1 MDSAALAQ
9 ALWADIGAQRWD
21 ALAAYFLPGALI
33 FWHNTDECFTAEE
46 FVRAN
51 REYPGNWRIEI
62 ERVHALADAA
72 ATAVRVYG
80 PDGTSFH
87 AASFFTFR
95 HGKIVRL
102 DEYWGDDGPAPEWRA
117 RWASAG
123 PSKGRTGMAAN
134 DYLMRQI
141 EDMAR
146 FLGKVLF
153 VKTEETIPLFDE
165 QGNVLESGLLYKR
178 LCAMLEEGDANSAE
192 NLLFDEVE
200 AHPDPAYLQVA
211 VQFYAD
217 LQHWTD
223 AALEAADFSRQE
235 VLDGLAA
242 VKELY
247 EKRAGG

>member
-33 FWHNTDECFTAEE
+33 FWHNTDECFTVEE

-72 ATAVRVYG
+72 ATAERVYG

-102 DEYWGDDGPAPEWRA
+102 DEYWGDDGPAPEWRRA
-117 RWASAG
+117 LG
-123 PSKGRTGMAAN
+123 IGRPIQ
-134 DYLMRQI
+134 R
-141 EDMAR
+141 EDR
-146 FLGKVLF
+146 
-153 VKTEETIPLFDE
+153 
-165 QGNVLESGLLYKR
+165 Y
-178 LCAMLEEGDANSAE
+178 
-192 NLLFDEVE
+192 
-200 AHPDPAYLQVA
+200 
-211 VQFYAD
+211 
-217 LQHWTD
+217 
-223 AALEAADFSRQE
+223 
-235 VLDGLAA
+235 
-242 VKELY
+242 
-247 EKRAGG
+247 GGE

>member
-102 DEYWGDDGPAPEWRA
+102 DEYLGRCTAPRRSGGA
-117 RWASAG
+117 RWAS
-123 PSKGRTGMAAN
+123 GRPIQ
-134 DYLMRQI
+134 R
-141 EDMAR
+141 EDR
-146 FLGKVLF
+146 
-153 VKTEETIPLFDE
+153 
-165 QGNVLESGLLYKR
+165 Y
-178 LCAMLEEGDANSAE
+178 
-192 NLLFDEVE
+192 
-200 AHPDPAYLQVA
+200 
-211 VQFYAD
+211 
-217 LQHWTD
+217 
-223 AALEAADFSRQE
+223 
-235 VLDGLAA
+235 
-242 VKELY
+242 
-247 EKRAGG
+247 GGE

>member
-87 AASFFTFR
+87 AASF
-95 HGKIVRL
+95 
-102 DEYWGDDGPAPEWRA
+102 WGDDGPAPEWRRA
-117 RWASAG
+117 LG
-123 PSKGRTGMAAN
+123 IGRPIQ
-134 DYLMRQI
+134 R
-141 EDMAR
+141 EDR
-146 FLGKVLF
+146 
-153 VKTEETIPLFDE
+153 
-165 QGNVLESGLLYKR
+165 Y
-178 LCAMLEEGDANSAE
+178 
-192 NLLFDEVE
+192 
-200 AHPDPAYLQVA
+200 
-211 VQFYAD
+211 
-217 LQHWTD
+217 
-223 AALEAADFSRQE
+223 
-235 VLDGLAA
+235 
-242 VKELY
+242 
-247 EKRAGG
+247 GGE

>member
-102 DEYWGDDGPAPEWRA
+102 DEYWGDDGPGPVWR
-117 RWASAG
+117 R
-123 PSKGRTGMAAN
+123 M
-134 DYLMRQI
+134 I
-141 EDMAR
+141 
-146 FLGKVLF
+146 
-153 VKTEETIPLFDE
+153 I
-165 QGNVLESGLLYKR
+165 
-178 LCAMLEEGDANSAE
+178 
-192 NLLFDEVE
+192 
-200 AHPDPAYLQVA
+200 
-211 VQFYAD
+211 
-217 LQHWTD
+217 
-223 AALEAADFSRQE
+223 
-235 VLDGLAA
+235 
-242 VKELY
+242 
-247 EKRAGG
+247 